1 MNEDS
6 EESEENDEDD
16 EESEE
21 EFKYEFHLSMK
32 YKYFVMRTG
41 TEGGFLR
48 GQQVFNCYGRL
59 NNTDMLLEYGFCLL
73 PNRYDSVYVRVIF
86 IQMLKAKN
94 INGKIELPKLDLLE
108 NTKLKYFLRVYYLKY
123 DKLNDTFLEYFRKL
137 IPKKERYTLEG
148 ELKVSIQAKQVLNEL
163 LSSFPTSLEE
173 DEGLILQAPNIPI
186 RTYFALSKKYAGY
199 RISQKR
205 IIKSHLNMMS
215 ILISVF
221 EAMQAGES
229 MSNAHWQSRSINHA
243 RIMYPLRNY
252 LKNIRTVSFD

>member
-94 INGKIELPKLDLLE
+94 INGKIELSKLDLLE
-108 NTKLKYFLRVYYLKY
+108 NTKLKDFLRVYYLKY
-123 DKLNDTFLEYFRKL
+123 YKLNDTFLEYFRKL

-215 ILISVF
+215 VLISVF

-229 MSNAHWQSRSINHA
+229 MSNAHWQNRSINHA